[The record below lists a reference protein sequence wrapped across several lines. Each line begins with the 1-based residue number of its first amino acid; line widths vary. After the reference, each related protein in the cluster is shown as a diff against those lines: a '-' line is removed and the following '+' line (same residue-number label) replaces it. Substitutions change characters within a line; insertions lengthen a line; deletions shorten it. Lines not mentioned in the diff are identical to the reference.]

1 MKKGSNKN
9 FTQGVFIGI
18 VCTLVVVTII
28 SVATG
33 SLFTGADH
41 IDRKTDKKLEALDS
55 LIDKTYLYK
64 NDIDDDVLKE
74 GIIKGYIEAL
84 GDPYSE
90 YYDEKEFKELTEATS
105 GKFYGI
111 GAAFS
116 EKDTSGSLEVVR
128 VYENMPA
135 AKAGIKA
142 GDILIKVD
150 GKSIE
155 GKSSDAVMN
164 TVKGDKGT
172 KVKLTFMR
180 NGKEY
185 ETTCIR
191 DEVKVPTI
199 EYEMKQDKIGYIS
212 ISEFTGETNTQFKEA
227 FNSLKSKGMR
237 AMVIDLRF
245 NLGGRVDSTCD
256 ILDEIL
262 PKGVLAYTKDQKG
275 EKSIVATSSDKTKW
289 EKPIAV
295 LVNEYSASASELFA
309 GALQDYKAATI
320 VGTTTFG
327 KGVMQ
332 QMTGFKDGTGVKLT
346 IAKYLTPKGQ
356 DINKKGLTPDI
367 KVKDSR
373 TNAEDK
379 NDAQLEKALEILR

>member
-1 MKKGSNKN
+1 
-9 FTQGVFIGI
+9 
-18 VCTLVVVTII
+18 
-28 SVATG
+28 
-33 SLFTGADH
+33 
-41 IDRKTDKKLEALDS
+41 
-55 LIDKTYLYK
+55 
-64 NDIDDDVLKE
+64 
-74 GIIKGYIEAL
+74 
-84 GDPYSE
+84 
-90 YYDEKEFKELTEATS
+90 
-105 GKFYGI
+105 
-111 GAAFS
+111 
-116 EKDTSGSLEVVR
+116 
-128 VYENMPA
+128 
-135 AKAGIKA
+135 
-142 GDILIKVD
+142 
-150 GKSIE
+150 
-155 GKSSDAVMN
+155 
-164 TVKGDKGT
+164 
-172 KVKLTFMR
+172 
-180 NGKEY
+180 
-185 ETTCIR
+185 
-191 DEVKVPTI
+191 
-199 EYEMKQDKIGYIS
+199 
-212 ISEFTGETNTQFKEA
+212 
-227 FNSLKSKGMR
+227 
-237 AMVIDLRF
+237 MVIDLRF

>member
-18 VCTLVVVTII
+18 VCTLAVVTII

-128 VYENMPA
+128 
-135 AKAGIKA
+135 
-142 GDILIKVD
+142 
-150 GKSIE
+150 
-155 GKSSDAVMN
+155 AVSY
-164 TVKGDKGT
+164 TH
-172 KVKLTFMR
+172 LTLP
-180 NGKEY
+180 
-185 ETTCIR
+185 TT
-191 DEVKVPTI
+191 
-199 EYEMKQDKIGYIS
+199 
-212 ISEFTGETNTQFKEA
+212 
-227 FNSLKSKGMR
+227 
-237 AMVIDLRF
+237 
-245 NLGGRVDSTCD
+245 
-256 ILDEIL
+256 
-262 PKGVLAYTKDQKG
+262 
-275 EKSIVATSSDKTKW
+275 
-289 EKPIAV
+289 
-295 LVNEYSASASELFA
+295 
-309 GALQDYKAATI
+309 
-320 VGTTTFG
+320 
-327 KGVMQ
+327 
-332 QMTGFKDGTGVKLT
+332 
-346 IAKYLTPKGQ
+346 
-356 DINKKGLTPDI
+356 
-367 KVKDSR
+367 
-373 TNAEDK
+373 
-379 NDAQLEKALEILR
+379 